1 METTFETK
9 KSDYGY
15 NAKRLREILGIKQE
29 DLAERMGVSQQTVSR
44 FEQTPQLDD
53 ETLDKIATAL
63 NIPIEAIKNFSEEGV
78 ISIVGNTYHDEA
90 VSYAVHYKCT
100 FNPLEKVV
108 SLYDEK
114 VELLERMLKA
124 EQEKVQLLQEVL
136 KDKK

>member
-15 NAKRLREILGIKQE
+15 NAKRLREILGVKQE

-63 NIPIEAIKNFSEEGV
+63 KITIDAIKNFSEEG
-78 ISIVGNTYHDEA
+78 
-90 VSYAVHYKCT
+90 T
-100 FNPLEKVV
+100 FNIVANTFTDFKDNAVASAMNYYPTFNAMDKVV
-108 SLYDEK
+108 
-114 VELLERMLKA
+114 ELFERLLKA
-124 EQEKVQLLQEVL
+124 EQEKVQLLQEIL